1 MADPADGTP
10 QRSHARSNRA
20 RILEVARRELGAR
33 PDATLDEIARA
44 AGVVRRTVYG
54 HFPGRAAL
62 LDALAEEA
70 ATALREVLTTAGG
83 PAPGPEEAFARFLLA
98 LWPIGDRYR
107 MLLSLAR
114 RDLGEER
121 VAELLA
127 PTSAYCTAILA
138 QGQESGAFHR
148 QLPAP
153 VLSNALQGLTF
164 SLLES
169 VNLGEWQDDGTRAT
183 TATLIAAGVS
193 PDRAATVVRELNCPG
208 T

>member
-70 ATALREVLTTAGG
+70 STALREALAATER
-83 PAPGPEEAFARFLLA
+83 PASGPEEAYARFLLA

-121 VAELLA
+121 FAELLA
-127 PTSAYCTAILA
+127 PASAHCTAVLA
-138 QGQESGAFHR
+138 QGQATGVFHR
-148 QLPAP
+148 HLPAP
-153 VLSNALQGLTF
+153 VLSDALQGLTF
-164 SLLES
+164 SLLQS
-169 VNLGEWQDDGTRAT
+169 VNLGEWQDDGTEAAT
-183 TATLIAAGVS
+183 VSLIAAGVS
-193 PDRAATVVRELNCPG
+193 PDRAAAVVRGLNSSCP
-208 T
+208 